1 MKKRASG
8 TTVSITLPLTPE
20 TLSMHAL
27 FDKISE
33 RVSQLIDMIRSKF
46 TVRNRF
52 TNTQENFHALQ
63 RNWKKK
69 IPLVLLVV
77 LSIGVIAFTIKLMMT
92 SRSPVDARIVIKS
105 AKASIPLN
113 KTLSIPILD
122 AKGHE
127 MTKLSYIIES
137 ADLRDE
143 IVVKGKRAVAVKG
156 REFLILSI
164 KMANGYE
171 KALEVNA
178 RDYVRLAVNGKE
190 GELLAPEIHNDPVT
204 LQPISTKYTRL
215 GFTINDTDKQL
226 TLFMGEIK
234 GEKEKVALGLR

>member
-8 TTVSITLPLTPE
+8 TTVSITLPFSPE
-20 TLSMHAL
+20 SLSMHEL
-27 FDKISE
+27 FEKISE
-33 RVSQLIDMIRSKF
+33 RLSALIDVIRSRF
-46 TVRNRF
+46 TVRNHF
-52 TNTQENFHALQ
+52 TNTQESIHAFQ

-69 IPLVLLVV
+69 IPLFLLIV
-77 LSIGVIAFTIKLMMT
+77 LSIGVVAITIKLMMT
-92 SRSPVDARIVIKS
+92 SRKPVDERIVIKN
-105 AKASIPLN
+105 AKASTTLN

-122 AKGHE
+122 ANGKE
-127 MTKLSYIIES
+127 ITKLSYIIES

-143 IVVKGKRAVAVKG
+143 IIVKGKRAVAVKG

-171 KALEVNA
+171 KTLEVNA
-178 RDYVRLAVNGKE
+178 RDFVRLAVNGNE
-190 GELLAPEIHNDPVT
+190 QELLAPEIHNDPVA

-226 TLFMGEIK
+226 TIFVGEIK
-234 GEKEKVALGLR
+234 GGKEKVTLGLR